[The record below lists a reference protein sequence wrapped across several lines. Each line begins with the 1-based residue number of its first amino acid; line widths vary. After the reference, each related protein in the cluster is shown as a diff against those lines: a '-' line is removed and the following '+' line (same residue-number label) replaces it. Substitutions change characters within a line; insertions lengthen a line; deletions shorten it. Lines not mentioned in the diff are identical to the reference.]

1 MIDWLKNNRWVA
13 TSAALSFLAAVSFFF
28 PAQQYTRWF
37 GVAVLLYCIPYL
49 VRSLKPDITLWLDGK
64 YPNWGKIVS
73 DITPYA
79 IASIGTLICL
89 GPITLGNMPI
99 SQDHAN
105 HYFFT
110 QILVD
115 NMLSE
120 GRLFGWTDRLG
131 NGYPFGDI
139 HYTLCYFVTALP
151 RLLSFGLVDAKTSYA
166 IGIVIVWL
174 ASSLAVVAI
183 ARRLKAGPFSSGL
196 AGIAMAIDV
205 GSDREGG
212 WTYSMFHGV
221 WPQKL
226 GVAMWIFSLLSL
238 FCLAEKTTTKRL
250 AVTSLLIGVSLWVHP
265 MNAVTFLI
273 AGVLLIA
280 VRLLYRS
287 SREADSYRGV
297 FRLFVP
303 LVIGALI
310 GLLWIIRMIEGG
322 EDMQTMAVYW
332 EQLSQLGARAFESSL
347 FEHTF
352 PIVTALSIVGTVA
365 ALRLGGRFR
374 YFAVLLPAVLV
385 TIGSMDLVLST
396 DLGLVKAFRSL
407 QYRRFSMP
415 AKPFWY
421 ALAALGVSISARG
434 ILAGQAAERARTIL
448 HGPAFRIMA
457 AILFA
462 PIALGVVQAMP
473 SLITSPSSRP
483 LTIESAKETRNLR
496 EIGEILD
503 KEAER
508 LGSSRVHRAVYFEK
522 PGHGGRYPM
531 LAISDAGFGMLPT
544 LFPPA
549 QNYRRLARTTSTEA
563 MRQAG
568 VSVII
573 SRWSVEHD
581 RLEDLGKFGAHH
593 VYRFRDLPPQSAI
606 LEGPGKA
613 EIIAWSDE
621 NRVIKLSGVNE
632 QTTLTLMMP
641 PHRKWSA
648 YLGDKETAL
657 YESSR
662 RGVIASEI
670 EGLRNGE
677 LRLVY
682 KDSILENVC
691 FVLGLALVL
700 ICVAGLFIKS
710 RPVPFIWTEGKQL
723 ASAYRIL
730 SFGLLAACVF
740 TLAGWSYASRAGVRS
755 EWLSNEGSDAKVTVL
770 HRRGA
775 TRFTSTKESFCVKPH
790 TRDPAWGCNDFNL
803 APRIAP
809 TKGRGGKIPSCL
821 SVGIPPK
828 GSSQVEFALPSDASV
843 VKGRLHI
850 ARGSYKHGG
859 GAISGEILFD
869 PDESTSTPIG
879 EANRSGKGFNTEVP
893 QSASTIVFNLKNK
906 KNKPL
911 RACIEA
917 VAISS
922 TAR

>member
-1 MIDWLKNNRWVA
+1 MIEWLKNKRWVA
-13 TSAALSFLAAVSFFF
+13 TSAVLSILAAVSFCF
-28 PAQQYTRWF
+28 PAQQYTRWL
-37 GVAVLLYCIPYL
+37 GVAVLLYCVPHF
-49 VRSLKPDITLWLDGK
+49 VRSLTPDVTSWLNSKNTD
-64 YPNWGKIVS
+64 WGMIAS
-73 DITPYA
+73 NITPYA
-79 IASIGTLICL
+79 IASMGTLICL
-89 GPITLGNMPI
+89 GPIALGNMPI

-115 NMLSE
+115 MLAE

-151 RLLSFGLVDAKTSYA
+151 RLLSFGLIDAKTSYA

-174 ASSLAVVAI
+174 ASSLAVVAV
-183 ARRLKAGPFSSGL
+183 ARRLKAGPLSSGL

-226 GVAMWIFSLLSL
+226 GVAMWIFSLLTLWS
-238 FCLAEKTTTKRL
+238 LAEKTTTRRL
-250 AVTSLLIGVSLWVHP
+250 AAASLLIGFSLWVHP

-280 VRLLYRS
+280 VRLLQRS
-287 SREADSYRGV
+287 SGMADSYRGV

-332 EQLSQLGARAFESSL
+332 EQLSQLGARAFSSSL

-352 PIVTALSIVGTVA
+352 PIVTALSIVGSVA
-365 ALRLGGRFR
+365 ALKIGGRFR
-374 YFAVLLPAVLV
+374 LFAVLLPVVLI

-421 ALAALGVSISARG
+421 ALAALGVTISARG
-434 ILAGQAAERARTIL
+434 MLAVRISERARAVVQ
-448 HGPAFRIMA
+448 GPAPRIVT

-473 SLITSPSSRP
+473 SLITSPSARP
-483 LTIESAKETRNLR
+483 LTIESAREAKNLR
-496 EIGEILD
+496 EISKILD
-503 KEAER
+503 EEAKR

-531 LAISDAGFGMLPT
+531 LSISDAGFGMLPT

-549 QNYRRLARTTSTEA
+549 QNYRHLARTTSPEA

-573 SRWSVEHD
+573 SRWPVKHNK
-581 RLEDLGKFGAHH
+581 LENLGKFGAHH
-593 VYRFRDLPPQSAI
+593 VYRFRDLPVRSVK

-613 EIIAWSDE
+613 DVIAWSDE

-632 QTTLTLMMP
+632 QTRLTLMMP
-641 PHRKWSA
+641 PHRKWHA
-648 YLGDKETAL
+648 YQGDEEIAL
-657 YESSR
+657 YESQQSK
-662 RGVIASEI
+662 VIASEI
-670 EGLRNGE
+670 EGLRDGE

-682 KDSILENVC
+682 KDSTLEKVC

-700 ICVAGLFIKS
+700 VCVAGLIIKS

-730 SFGLLAACVF
+730 SFGLFAASVV
-740 TLAGWSYASRAGVRS
+740 TLAGWSYASHLGVRN
-755 EWLSNEGSDAKVTVL
+755 EWLSGEDSDVKVTVL
-770 HRRGA
+770 HRQGA
-775 TRFTSTKESFCVKPH
+775 TRFDSTKDRFCVKPH

-809 TKGRGGKIPSCL
+809 TRGRGGKIPSCL

-828 GSSQVEFALPSDASV
+828 GGSQVEFALPSDASI

-850 ARGSYKHGG
+850 ARGSNKHGSG
-859 GAISGEILFD
+859 VISGEILFD
-869 PDESTSTPIG
+869 LDESTSTPIG
-879 EANRSGKGFNTEVP
+879 MATRNGTGFSTEVP
-893 QSASTIVFNLKNK
+893 KSASTVIFDLKNK

-917 VAISS
+917 VAISGA
-922 TAR
+922 AR